1 MVKSNPNRYR
11 INLVV
16 DGKRTNGVYIAFSPE
31 AVSSGDYVEFVNLVP
46 EYPSISRKLLGVHA
60 AIAEVLHVTGAGEA
74 IDDVLAEWERIIYL
88 SEDGADAKLLADR
101 LNLIGAS

>member
-1 MVKSNPNRYR
+1 MVKLNPNRYR

-16 DGKRTNGVYIAFSPE
+16 DGERTNGVYVAFSPG
-31 AVSSGDYVEFVNLVP
+31 AVASGDYVEFVNLVP

-101 LNLIGAS
+101 LSLIGAS

>member
-1 MVKSNPNRYR
+1 MNPNRYR

-31 AVSSGDYVEFVNLVP
+31 AVASGDYVEFVNLVP